1 MRAYYTPEILVI
13 LSYTE
18 ILWMMQIIIELAS
31 SIFISYNFFYF
42 FFTYI
47 KITKDT
53 SAKYYQNNKER
64 LQKKLEKD
72 TWESL
77 SNKEKEKKAQYSHEP
92 YKN

>member
-77 SNKEKEKKAQYSHEP
+77 SNKEKEKKSTI
-92 YKN
+92 

>member
-18 ILWMMQIIIELAS
+18 ILWIMQIIIELAS
-31 SIFISYNFFYF
+31 SIFISYNFFF

-77 SNKEKEKKAQYSHEP
+77 SNKEKEKKATI
-92 YKN
+92 